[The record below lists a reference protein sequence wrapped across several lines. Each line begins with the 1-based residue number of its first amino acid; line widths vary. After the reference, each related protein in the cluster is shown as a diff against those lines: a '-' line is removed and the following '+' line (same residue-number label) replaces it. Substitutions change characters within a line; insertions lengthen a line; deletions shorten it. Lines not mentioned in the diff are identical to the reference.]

1 MEKIWSY
8 LTTLLAGVIAGL
20 LIFLKLKDPDQV
32 INDNQSIGKLKQRG
46 TGIQT
51 VDMQKKQ
58 TLTRKEER
66 QLRRENRRRERRD
79 RKLGESP

>member
-8 LTTLLAGVIAGL
+8 LTTLLACVIAGL
-20 LIFLKLKDPDQV
+20 LIFLELKNPTQV
-32 INDNQSIGKLKQRG
+32 FNDNQSIGELKQRG

-51 VDMQKKQ
+51 VDMQKEQ